1 MLTNYEKLKELEE
14 KLRDLSY
21 WNEVK
26 KELERLNK
34 AARGMTEDR
43 IKTLDAVHFIWDV
56 PTYVWELQFEK
67 LHLLWS

>member
-14 KLRDLSY
+14 KLRDVSY

-26 KELERLNK
+26 KELEKLNK
-34 AARGMTEDR
+34 VARGMTEDR

>member
-14 KLRDLSY
+14 KLRDVSY

-26 KELERLNK
+26 KELEKLNK
-34 AARGMTEDR
+34 VARGMTEDR

-56 PTYVWELQFEK
+56 PT
-67 LHLLWS
+67 

>member
-14 KLRDLSY
+14 KLRDVSY

-26 KELERLNK
+26 KELEKLNK
-34 AARGMTEDR
+34 VARGMTEDR

-67 LHLLWS
+67 LHLL